1 MSAINTVNH
10 YLVRYRNLSGETH
23 EDCVYASD
31 AMEARDLACEFHAEL
46 SSQLFAFL
54 STTGSCQ
61 KSPAACQD
69 FRQLPG

>member
-31 AMEARDLACEFHAEL
+31 AMEARNLACEFHAEL
-46 SSQLFAFL
+46 
-54 STTGSCQ
+54 
-61 KSPAACQD
+61 
-69 FRQLPG
+69 RQRPNLINAILRVS

>member
-23 EDCVYASD
+23 EGCVYASD

-46 SSQLFAFL
+46 
-54 STTGSCQ
+54 
-61 KSPAACQD
+61 
-69 FRQLPG
+69 RQRPNLINAILRVS

>member
-31 AMEARDLACEFHAEL
+31 AMEARDLACEFDAEL
-46 SSQLFAFL
+46 
-54 STTGSCQ
+54 
-61 KSPAACQD
+61 
-69 FRQLPG
+69 RQRPNLINAILRVS

>member
-31 AMEARDLACEFHAEL
+31 AMEARDLAREFTAEL
-46 SSQLFAFL
+46 
-54 STTGSCQ
+54 
-61 KSPAACQD
+61 
-69 FRQLPG
+69 RQRPNLIRAILRVH